1 MFTWVFL
8 QDEREM
14 QLNDIDVVILLP
26 EDRFKTL
33 KPSETT
39 SFEDCVLVN
48 KNNMSKINEQINEYE
63 TETLNELAKQ
73 KYTQQY
79 YLHNSN
85 KKKTKDSFEL
95 ETYICYLNL

>member
-1 MFTWVFL
+1 MRFSFGCL
-8 QDEREM
+8 QEERET

-26 EDRFKTL
+26 EDRFKSL

-63 TETLNELAKQ
+63 TEALNEFSKQ
-73 KYTQQY
+73 KYISTIQT
-79 YLHNSN
+79 
-85 KKKTKDSFEL
+85 KTKECFEL
-95 ETYICYLNL
+95 ETGTY